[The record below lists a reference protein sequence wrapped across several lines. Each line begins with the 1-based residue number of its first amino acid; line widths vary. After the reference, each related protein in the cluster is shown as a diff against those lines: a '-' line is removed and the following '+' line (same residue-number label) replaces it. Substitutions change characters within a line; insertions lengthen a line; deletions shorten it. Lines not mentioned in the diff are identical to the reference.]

1 MDSPLVSIIVLH
13 WRNEA
18 ATRRCLAQLHAL
30 DYPNLH
36 ILVADNG
43 SHDGRFWRLA
53 SDFPAIETLEYA
65 TNRGFAAGVNPA
77 IRRALEHGSA
87 LVWLVN
93 NDVTLPPD
101 TLTRLVARW
110 QQSPGL
116 GVLAPCQSFA
126 HCPTE
131 PAGYGVRL
139 RRYDVAIVGWRTAAP
154 SAPHAALVPLDA
166 VFASAM
172 LIDCRVFAQIGL
184 FDERFFFYYEDIE
197 FCQRARQAGFR
208 VAYAPDIA
216 IEHAYAASV
225 SRVAGLREFFLARSR
240 QIFFRLQHRQWRRL
254 CYTLHELPHLARYLV
269 LKMRTSPPADALGY
283 LVGALLG
290 LTLPLPPGGAPPR

>member
-1 MDSPLVSIIVLH
+1 MTPPLVSVIVLH
-13 WRNEA
+13 WRNDA

-30 DYPNLH
+30 DYPNLR

-53 SDFPAIETLEYA
+53 YDFPAIETLEYA

-77 IRRALEHGSA
+77 IRRAREYGSA

-93 NDVTLPPD
+93 NDVTLLPD
-101 TLTRLVARW
+101 TLTRLVERW

-126 HCPTE
+126 HCPGK
-131 PAGYGVRL
+131 PSGYGVRL
-139 RRYDVAIVGWRTAAP
+139 RQYDIELIGWHTPVPIAP
-154 SAPHAALVPLDA
+154 NTPIIPLDA
-166 VFASAM
+166 VFAAAV
-172 LIDCRVFAQIGL
+172 LIDCRVFAQAGL

-197 FCQRARQAGFR
+197 FCQRARRAGFG

-216 IEHAYAASV
+216 IEHAFAASV
-225 SRVAGLREFFLARSR
+225 SRVAGLREFYLARSR
-240 QIFFRLQHRQWRRL
+240 QIFFRLQHRNLGRL
-254 CYTLHELPHLARYLV
+254 SYTLHELPHLVRYLIS
-269 LKMRTSPPADALGY
+269 KMRAGSPADVLGY

-290 LTLPLPPGGAPPR
+290 LTMPPPPGGAPSQ

>member
-1 MDSPLVSIIVLH
+1 MASPLVSIIVLH

-18 ATRRCLAQLHAL
+18 ATRRCLAQLDAL

-36 ILVADNG
+36 MLVADNG

-53 SDFPAIETLEYA
+53 YDFPGIETLEYA

-77 IRRALEHGSA
+77 IRRAREHGSA

-93 NDVTLPPD
+93 NDITLRTD

-116 GVLAPCQSFA
+116 GVLAPRQSFA
-126 HCPTE
+126 HSPAE

-139 RRYDVAIVGWRTAAP
+139 RRYDVAIVGWHTAEPTA
-154 SAPHAALVPLDA
+154 HNAALVPLDA
-166 VFASAM
+166 VFASAV

-197 FCQRARQAGFR
+197 FCQRATRPGF
-208 VAYAPDIA
+208 A
-216 IEHAYAASV
+216 
-225 SRVAGLREFFLARSR
+225 
-240 QIFFRLQHRQWRRL
+240 
-254 CYTLHELPHLARYLV
+254 
-269 LKMRTSPPADALGY
+269 
-283 LVGALLG
+283 
-290 LTLPLPPGGAPPR
+290 